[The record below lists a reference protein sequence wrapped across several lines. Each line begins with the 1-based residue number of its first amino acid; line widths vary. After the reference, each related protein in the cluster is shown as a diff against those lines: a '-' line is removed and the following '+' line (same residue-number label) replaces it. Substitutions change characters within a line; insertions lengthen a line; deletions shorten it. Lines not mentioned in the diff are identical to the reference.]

1 MDFSDVRP
9 LDLVIHSRPI
19 NLSTAPSPMS
29 SQTLI
34 WNISTFEAFF
44 NLDGMEQ
51 VMENI
56 TLHYPGLTV
65 IVEVTCE

>member
-9 LDLVIHSRPI
+9 LDLVIHNRPL

-29 SQTLI
+29 NQTLI

-51 VMENI
+51 VMEHI